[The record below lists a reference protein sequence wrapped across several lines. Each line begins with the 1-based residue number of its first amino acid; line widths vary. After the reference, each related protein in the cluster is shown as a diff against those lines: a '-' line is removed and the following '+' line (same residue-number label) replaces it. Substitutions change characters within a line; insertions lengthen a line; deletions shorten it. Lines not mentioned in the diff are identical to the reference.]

1 MATTRRQK
9 RLAELLK
16 VELGTL
22 LLRKARDPRLAGV
35 TVTVVEISP
44 DLEHAR
50 VYISQGDHQ
59 AEKSDTLEALNHAR
73 GFLRHEIADR
83 LDLRHVPTLSFR
95 VDESIER
102 GERILGILRQIE
114 RTTEDEETQNGQ

>member
-22 LLRKARDPRLAGV
+22 LLREARDPRLVGV
-35 TVTVVEISP
+35 TVTGVEISP
-44 DLEHAR
+44 DLAHAR
-50 VYISQGDHQ
+50 VYINRVGDQ
-59 AEKSDTLEALNHAR
+59 AEKSDALEALSHAH

-95 VDESIER
+95 FDESIER
-102 GERILGILRQIE
+102 GERILNILHQIDQ
-114 RTTEDEETQNGQ
+114 TTEDEETQNGQ